1 MKRAQSAVDVAA
13 TRLRQASCRHA
24 AAFLLTVP
32 MKKELQ
38 ALDEL
43 YKAAIAYGDEIRGHS
58 KRRTRK

>member
-1 MKRAQSAVDVAA
+1 VRRTQSAVDIAA

-32 MKKELQ
+32 LKKELQ

-43 YKAAIAYGDEIRGHS
+43 YKAAIAYSDEIRGRR
-58 KRRTRK
+58 KRRV